1 MLVPIHYVMG
11 EGQIVLFFPLPPQKN
26 LLREQMDQ
34 TIEQESHFLFND
46 HITVVINFSK
56 DWSVF

>member
-56 DWSVF
+56 D